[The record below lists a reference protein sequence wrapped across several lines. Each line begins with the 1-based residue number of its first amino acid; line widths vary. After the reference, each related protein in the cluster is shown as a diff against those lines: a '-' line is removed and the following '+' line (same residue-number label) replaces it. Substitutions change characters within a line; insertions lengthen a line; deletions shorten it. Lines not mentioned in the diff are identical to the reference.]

1 MSHRFSTLLAALLL
15 FGVSPW
21 ASAQSSTASPTPQ
34 PSPAASA
41 SPAAPASPAPEAQ
54 VKAGADILVDTDDDL
69 DMDDMDEVGAD
80 LADEAVKGALEAQG
94 QAMREVQ
101 RALAAVDKD
110 RSKIEREAMR
120 AAKKSMSSAEI
131 KKIEKQAMVAARAAM
146 SSAEAKAAMSLAE
159 REALESVRESQQTER
174 ERAREAARAKRDA
187 EREAAEA
194 RHERDH
200 ERAEADR
207 ERAQEKGE
215 QIDEL
220 YDEAMSA
227 IDEEEWGDALRSL
240 GHLIRIKARVDA
252 ALYWT
257 SYAKAKLGDRN
268 GALVTLAQLQ
278 KDFPASRWV
287 RESKAL
293 EMEVRGK
300 SGQAPKP
307 DQEDDIDLKL
317 MAVSALSQSDPEEA
331 MPLLAKLMASPTA
344 SRRVRE
350 RSLFVLAQ
358 MGADR
363 AGATLT
369 EVAKGN
375 ASPDLQRKA
384 IEYLGVF
391 GGPANRKVL
400 SEIYGTATDFAIRR
414 QILNSF
420 MVSGDRTRVLSAA
433 KTEKDPALRSEA
445 VKLLGVMQGT
455 SELSQM
461 YQTAATAKEKKDILQ
476 ALFIGGAVEPVLAAA
491 KGEKD
496 KEVRL
501 AAINNLGLMGR
512 KSAGVLGDLYQV
524 ETDKECKSQI
534 LNALFLQNNPMKLVE
549 IARAEKDP
557 ELKKTAVHWL
567 SLMNSKESRAYMMEL
582 LKD

>member
-1 MSHRFSTLLAALLL
+1 MPHRFSTLLAALLL
-15 FGVSPW
+15 FGVSQW
-21 ASAQSSTASPTPQ
+21 GSAQSPTASPAPKA
-34 PSPAASA
+34 SPAPSA
-41 SPAAPASPAPEAQ
+41 SPAATASPAPEAP
-54 VKAGADILVDTDDDL
+54 VKAASDIDADDDI
-69 DMDDMDEVGAD
+69 DMDVDGAD
-80 LADEAVKGALEAQG
+80 LANEAVKGALEAQK
-94 QAMREVQ
+94 QAMREVE
-101 RALAAVDKD
+101 RALATVDMD
-110 RSKIEREAMR
+110 RSKVEREAMR
-120 AAKKSMSSAEI
+120 AAKKAMSSAEI
-131 KKIEKQAMVAARAAM
+131 RKIEMQAMAEARAAM
-146 SSAEAKAAMSLAE
+146 SSPEAKAAMSQAA
-159 REALESVRESQQTER
+159 REAMQSAWEGQQEER

-187 EREAAEA
+187 EREAADA
-194 RHERDH
+194 RRERDR

-207 ERAQEKGE
+207 EKAQEKGE

-220 YDEAMSA
+220 YDEAMEA
-227 IDEEEWGDALRSL
+227 IDEEEWGRALGSL
-240 GHLIRIKARVDA
+240 DRLIHFKAKVDA

-300 SGQAPKP
+300 SGQAPHP
-307 DQEDDIDLKL
+307 DQEDDVDLKL
-317 MAVSALSQSDPEEA
+317 MAVSALAQSDPTEA
-331 MPLLAKLMASPTA
+331 MPLLSKLMSSPTA
-344 SRRVRE
+344 SRKVRE

-358 MGADR
+358 MGADQ
-363 AGATLT
+363 AGPALT

-400 SEIYGTATDFAIRR
+400 SDIYGTTTDFAIRR

-420 MVSGDRTRVLSAA
+420 MISGDKTRVLLAA
-433 KTEKDPALRSEA
+433 KTEKDPGLRSEA
-445 VKLLGVMQGT
+445 VRLLGVMGG
-455 SELSQM
+455 SAELSQM
-461 YQTAATAKEKKDILQ
+461 YPTATTAKEKKDILQ

-512 KSAGVLGDLYQV
+512 KSEAMLAELYRV
-524 ETDKECKSQI
+524 ETDKECKAQV
-534 LNALFLQNNPMKLVE
+534 LNSLFLQNNPTKLIE
-549 IARAEKDP
+549 IARVEKDL
-557 ELKKTAVHWL
+557 ELKSAAVRWL

-582 LKD
+582 LKN